1 MMIKMYKELR
11 NSGIN
16 RSGAILMILAM
27 PLMWII
33 ELFDKREKNEKQH
46 RKHG

>member
-1 MMIKMYKELR
+1 MINIYKNLR

-16 RSGAILMILAM
+16 KSGAILIILAM

-33 ELFDKREKNEKQH
+33 ELFDKGEKNEKQH